1 MVPIYSDIT
10 DNINGQT
17 VCTSHDQ
24 SSEVADM
31 RSDGLL
37 HRQPSPIKDGGLGIR
52 SATWHLQRAHLI
64 FSIISC
70 HLSLGLAHCSIMM
83 RLYKHWRS
91 ECHSISV
98 AATFYCYPEGKYCLN
113 IGMHA
118 SLRASLDLCPL
129 YIIKYFIS
137 LCL

>member
-37 HRQPSPIKDGGLGIR
+37 QKHKSVIINLTRQSMTSADGM
-52 SATWHLQRAHLI
+52 SALKRFTGAGGTWTLNTSQMHL
-64 FSIISC
+64 
-70 HLSLGLAHCSIMM
+70 
-83 RLYKHWRS
+83 
-91 ECHSISV
+91 
-98 AATFYCYPEGKYCLN
+98 
-113 IGMHA
+113 
-118 SLRASLDLCPL
+118 
-129 YIIKYFIS
+129 
-137 LCL
+137 

>member
-37 HRQPSPIKDGGLGIR
+37 QVYQYMGNENLF
-52 SATWHLQRAHLI
+52 
-64 FSIISC
+64 FSINTYTYVC
-70 HLSLGLAHCSIMM
+70 MHVHADLAESIK
-83 RLYKHWRS
+83 LVY
-91 ECHSISV
+91 
-98 AATFYCYPEGKYCLN
+98 
-113 IGMHA
+113 
-118 SLRASLDLCPL
+118 
-129 YIIKYFIS
+129 
-137 LCL
+137 